1 MTDRVVVVFGGTGF
15 LGRCVVRHLLDH
27 GFAVRAATRH
37 GPTRHGPERYG
48 PEHAPSL
55 QFVRADVNDRS
66 AVEAALA
73 GAYAAVNAV
82 SLYVERGDRTF
93 RSVHVEAAGRVAS
106 CARQAGIV
114 RRVHLSGIGADP
126 ASRSPYIRSRG
137 EGEASVRAEFATAAI
152 IRPAVMFGPGDHF
165 LTSLAGLLR
174 RLPFFP
180 MFGDGSTRLQPAHV
194 DDVAEAI
201 ARILD
206 PSRDSLP
213 LYEFG
218 GPQVLSYRA
227 LLQLIAARN
236 GWRRRFL
243 ALPFPLWHGLAA
255 LAELLPDAPLTRNQ
269 VELMQCDTVASAAL
283 PGFATLGIA
292 PLPIASALEGQL

>member
-1 MTDRVVVVFGGTGF
+1 MTDRIVVVFGGTGF
-15 LGRCVVRHLLDH
+15 LGRRVVRHLLDH
-27 GFAVRAATRH
+27 GFAVRVATRH
-37 GPTRHGPERYG
+37 VPEQASG
-48 PEHAPSL
+48 L
-55 QFVRADVNDRS
+55 QFVRADVDDRS
-66 AVEAALA
+66 AIETAIA
-73 GAYAAVNAV
+73 GAYAVVNAV
-82 SLYVERGDRTF
+82 SLYVERGGRNF
-93 RSVHVEAAGRVAS
+93 QSVHVEAAARVAS

-114 RRVHLSGIGADP
+114 RLVHLSGIGADP
-126 ASRSPYIRSRG
+126 ASRSPYIHSRG

-152 IRPAVMFGPGDHF
+152 IRPAVMFGPDDKF

-174 RLPFFP
+174 RLPIYP
-180 MFGDGSTRLQPAHV
+180 LFGDGSTRLQPAHV
-194 DDVAEAI
+194 EDVAEAI

-206 PSRDSLP
+206 PSHDSQP

-227 LLQLIAARN
+227 LLQLIAERN

-255 LAELLPDAPLTRNQ
+255 LAELLPGAPLTRNQ

-292 PLPIASALEGQL
+292 PRPIASALEGQL

>member
-1 MTDRVVVVFGGTGF
+1 MTDRIVVVFGGTGF
-15 LGRCVVRHLLDH
+15 LGRRVVRHLLDH
-27 GFAVRAATRH
+27 GFAVRVATRH
-37 GPTRHGPERYG
+37 VPEQASG
-48 PEHAPSL
+48 L
-55 QFVRADVNDRS
+55 QFVRADVDDRS
-66 AVEAALA
+66 AIETAIA
-73 GAYAAVNAV
+73 GAYAVVNAV
-82 SLYVERGDRTF
+82 SLYVERGGENF
-93 RSVHVEAAGRVAS
+93 QSVHVEAAARVAS

-114 RRVHLSGIGADP
+114 RLVHLSGIGADP
-126 ASRSPYIRSRG
+126 ASRSPYIHSRG

-152 IRPAVMFGPGDHF
+152 IRPAVMFGPDDKF

-174 RLPFFP
+174 RLPIYP
-180 MFGDGSTRLQPAHV
+180 LFGDGSTRLQPAHV
-194 DDVAEAI
+194 EDVAEAI

-206 PSRDSLP
+206 PSHDSQP

-227 LLQLIAARN
+227 LLQLIAERN

-255 LAELLPDAPLTRNQ
+255 LAELLPGAPLTRNQ

-292 PLPIASALEGQL
+292 PRPIASALEGQL